1 MNKNPYYL
9 KRQTGQN
16 SYNNNHGNYAAYLN
30 SYKKNHFR
38 GRPKQNNVQINNYFE
53 NRKNSYYYNNTFF
66 SFNNSFSNFNENK
79 NYNYSSVFQKNRYWH
94 KYNHNFVEE
103 KKMSEETNNEYISE
117 EEKMEEVLKIKVNVS
132 DSECKELVIYKNDV
146 ISERVLEFCK
156 DNNISEKLVEAL
168 VFKVNQSLNT
178 LEIIS
183 NMSLN
188 KNDFLILDK
197 VKNNFDNNKD
207 N

>member
-1 MNKNPYYL
+1 MNKNPNYL
-9 KRQTGQN
+9 KRQNGKN
-16 SYNNNHGNYAAYLN
+16 SYNNNHGNYAGYLN

-38 GRPKQNNVQINNYFE
+38 GRPKQNNSQMNNYFE
-53 NRKNSYYYNNTFF
+53 NRKNSYYYNNTFY
-66 SFNNSFSNFNENK
+66 SFNNSFSNFDESK

-94 KYNHNFVEE
+94 KHNHNFAEE
-103 KKMSEETNNEYISE
+103 KKMSEEINNEYPNE
-117 EEKMEEVLKIKVNVS
+117 EEKLEEVLKIKVNVS
-132 DSECKELVIYKNDV
+132 DNECKELVIYKNDV

-168 VFKVNQSLNT
+168 IFKVNQSLKT

-183 NMSLN
+183 NMGLN
-188 KNDFLILDK
+188 KNDYLILDK
-197 VKNNFDNNKD
+197 VKNNFNINKD